1 MALHK
6 KTKRAREAAAAAKRM
21 EQTRAAD
28 AVVLVGDL
36 GQVEAGGVGVQ
47 GKTDVTVEVNKRA
60 KTGTAKTG
68 TAKIGTAKT
77 AKSKKGEGETVTRSD
92 GEALTGTAKGK
103 KAGGKAKGKEKAKPE
118 PLTPEQ
124 EARKKLSAVGANIK
138 RLLRNAG
145 KYDGALTYQVEQ
157 TATTMM
163 ITKKLAEEIMRTAK
177 AVEIETSREG
187 HQRVKISPLY
197 DLYLKFDS
205 ANRHNLRAL
214 SMNRENMR
222 TADDKLDE
230 GDDAIVTLLKKM
242 NDEEGEE

>member
-6 KTKRAREAAAAAKRM
+6 KTKRAREAAEAAKAAKRM
-21 EQTRAAD
+21 EQVREAD
-28 AVVLVGDL
+28 G
-36 GQVEAGGVGVQ
+36 VEVVGVYGQDEADVFGIQ
-47 GKTDVTVEVNKRA
+47 GTVAASVAVEERTKT
-60 KTGTAKTG
+60 TAKTG
-68 TAKIGTAKT
+68 KAKT
-77 AKSKKGEGETVTRSD
+77 AKSKKGEGEAGTRSES
-92 GEALTGTAKGK
+92 GEALTGTDKGK

-163 ITKKLAEEIMRTAK
+163 ITKKLAEEIMRTTK

>member
-6 KTKRAREAAAAAKRM
+6 KTKRAREAAEAAKAAKRM
-21 EQTRAAD
+21 EQVREAD
-28 AVVLVGDL
+28 GVALVGVY
-36 GQVEAGGVGVQ
+36 GQDEADVFGIQGTVAASVAVEERT
-47 GKTDVTVEVNKRA
+47 KT
-60 KTGTAKTG
+60 TAKT
-68 TAKIGTAKT
+68 GTAKT
-77 AKSKKGEGETVTRSD
+77 AKSKKGEGEAGTRSD
-92 GEALTGTAKGK
+92 GEDLTGTAKGK
-103 KAGGKAKGKEKAKPE
+103 KEGGKAKGKEKAKPE

-124 EARKKLSAVGANIK
+124 EARKRLSAVGANIK

>member
-6 KTKRAREAAAAAKRM
+6 KTKRAREAAEVAKAAKRM
-21 EQTRAAD
+21 EQARTAD
-28 AVVLVGDL
+28 TVESVGVSV
-36 GQVEAGGVGVQ
+36 QVEADVFGIQ
-47 GKTDVTVEVNKRA
+47 GTVAESVEVNKRA
-60 KTGTAKTG
+60 KTT
-68 TAKIGTAKT
+68 
-77 AKSKKGEGETVTRSD
+77 
-92 GEALTGTAKGK
+92 TAKGK

-124 EARKKLSAVGANIK
+124 EARKKLSAVGSNIK